1 MPRVGRALGH
11 VFLRNAVVGHLQ
23 AVDSARLLQFHKR
36 LDERHRALG
45 LRQMPRHHAHGL
57 GHSREPFGGLVG
69 EERIVRLGKHD
80 QPRAVRQF
88 RIEGAQGVLHAVFGR
103 AAGGRLDHAGKR
115 ACQRH
120 LRAGFQIR
128 SVLHGGGQIFGEEF
142 NAFQRIGVA
151 ERRGDVRD
159 IPFRGVE
166 QRVKALIGGQVRRD
180 GQHHFRVH
188 HGEHGE
194 GFRAAEADLL
204 VGVLFGDDGPRVG
217 FRARAR
223 RGRNR
228 HDGQGAVHQRLPL
241 AGAAG
246 DVIPVVAGVFGH
258 DRNAFRGVDGAAAAK
273 ADHEVAAL
281 LAGQRRAFMDMAE
294 HRVGQD
300 LVEQRVPDALLVQ
313 HVDEAIEI
321 AVRAH
326 GFSGGDDD
334 ERFLARQGR
343 CGEIVEAAGA
353 EQDLGG
359 NGIREFHMI
368 LPDEW
373 TVRKRTVNEV

>member
-1 MPRVGRALGH
+1 ML
-11 VFLRNAVVGHLQ
+11 F
-23 AVDSARLLQFHKR
+23 
-36 LDERHRALG
+36 
-45 LRQMPRHHAHGL
+45 
-57 GHSREPFGGLVG
+57 
-69 EERIVRLGKHD
+69 
-80 QPRAVRQF
+80 
-88 RIEGAQGVLHAVFGR
+88 
-103 AAGGRLDHAGKR
+103 
-115 ACQRH
+115 
-120 LRAGFQIR
+120 
-128 SVLHGGGQIFGEEF
+128 
-142 NAFQRIGVA
+142 A
-151 ERRGDVRD
+151 ESM
-159 IPFRGVE
+159 
-166 QRVKALIGGQVRRD
+166 
-180 GQHHFRVH
+180 
-188 HGEHGE
+188 
-194 GFRAAEADLL
+194 
-204 VGVLFGDDGPRVG
+204 
-217 FRARAR
+217 
-223 RGRNR
+223 
-228 HDGQGAVHQRLPL
+228 
-241 AGAAG
+241 
-246 DVIPVVAGVFGH
+246 
-258 DRNAFRGVDGAAAAK
+258 
-273 ADHEVAAL
+273 